1 MNLRF
6 SGPGLILAFCL
17 ASWPARSQSAPAP
30 PTVPP
35 APLTLTQVLD
45 IARSKNPSLLS
56 TEQHVDATKAAEI
69 TAGLRPNPTFT
80 VSGADIT
87 LPSSNPASPYSYSA
101 NLTRLFERGQ
111 KRRWRLDVAHSTTDV
126 TRSQYNDQVRQTIL
140 QVKNAFTNMLIA
152 KQALHIAQDNLDS
165 YRKTIDLS
173 QARLNAGDI
182 SKTDFERIDLQ
193 LAEFESDYD
202 NAKLDLTQACDS
214 LQLLMGIQK
223 ADPAFDIAGNIQTP
237 DLNITLAQIEQDAL
251 SARPDY
257 LAARQSVTLANANV
271 KLADAE
277 GTTDPTVG
285 GEYERTATYNSAGF
299 QVAIPLRI
307 FDRNQGEK
315 ERTRFE
321 AQSSRFAEIAARN
334 QVLSDVDQAWAAWD
348 SAVDIAKRYNSHYV
362 DEAQRVRDN
371 LEFSY
376 RHGSS
381 TLLDYLD
388 ALRDYRQINLDALT
402 ANQQVCLSVHQL
414 SFAAATEIVP

>member
-6 SGPGLILAFCL
+6 SGLGLFLALCVI
-17 ASWPARSQSAPAP
+17 SWPARSQSVPASP
-30 PTVPP
+30 PA
-35 APLTLTQVLD
+35 APLTLAQVLD

-69 TAGLRPNPTFT
+69 TAGLRQNPNFT

-87 LPSSNPASPYSYSA
+87 LPASNPASPYSYSA

-152 KQALHIAQDNLDS
+152 KGALHIAQDNLDG
-165 YRKTIDLS
+165 YRKTVDLS

-202 NAKLDLTQACDS
+202 NAKLDVTQASDS

-223 ADPAFDIAGNIQTP
+223 SDPAFDITGTVLPP
-237 DLNITLAQIEQDAL
+237 DFNITLAQIEQDAL

-257 LAARQSVTLANANV
+257 LAARQSVTLADANV

-277 GTTDPTVG
+277 GTTDPTIG

-321 AQSSRFAEIAARN
+321 AQSARFAEIAACN
-334 QVLSDVDQAWAAWD
+334 QVLSDVDQAWSAYD
-348 SAVDIAKRYNSHYV
+348 SASGIAKRYNSHYV
-362 DEAQRVRDN
+362 DEARRVRDN
-371 LEFSY
+371 IEFSY
-376 RHGSS
+376 RHGST

-388 ALRDYRQINLDALT
+388 ALRDYRQVNLDSLT
-402 ANQQVCLSVHQL
+402 ANQQVWLSIHQL